1 MRSQLTK
8 QIEVS
13 TEVKQET
20 NQIQSFTEDLG
31 NDIKLEMTAIPGG
44 KFLMGTEDQEIAR
57 LCKKYDKEYFNREKP
72 QHEVT
77 VQSFQMGKYP
87 ITQAQYQQIM
97 GENPSNFK
105 GDKLPVE
112 SISWEDAVEFCHKL
126 TIRKGTEYRLPT
138 EAEWEYACRA
148 GTTTPYHFGKDIT
161 DKLANH
167 GGSVGQTTTVGLYRA
182 NAFGLHDMHGNVWEW
197 CQDDWHDNYQDAPTD
212 GRVWVLEKSSTKP
225 IRGGS
230 WSYDPLD
237 CRSAIRFNDSR
248 LNRFSDIGFRVMC
261 VAFITM

>member
-1 MRSQLTK
+1 VRSQLTE

-31 NDIKLEMTAIPGG
+31 NEIKLEMVAIPGG

-57 LCKKYDKEYFNREKP
+57 LCKKYDQEYFNREKP

-87 ITQAQYQQIM
+87 ITQAQYQQVM

-112 SISWEDAVEFCHKL
+112 SISWEDAVELCHKL
-126 TIRKGTEYRLPT
+126 TIRKGTEYRINQIILF
-138 EAEWEYACRA
+138 AY
-148 GTTTPYHFGKDIT
+148 
-161 DKLANH
+161 L
-167 GGSVGQTTTVGLYRA
+167 
-182 NAFGLHDMHGNVWEW
+182 
-197 CQDDWHDNYQDAPTD
+197 
-212 GRVWVLEKSSTKP
+212 WVAVS
-225 IRGGS
+225 
-230 WSYDPLD
+230 
-237 CRSAIRFNDSR
+237 
-248 LNRFSDIGFRVMC
+248 FRVMGRG
-261 VAFITM
+261 IL